1 MRRADNAE
9 NRMKLDI
16 YFIKRRDV
24 SKSFRRVGGCV
35 IEVQKLLVRVETE
48 EWVYEAF
55 ELS

>member
-1 MRRADNAE
+1 LVHRTKGCLE
-9 NRMKLDI
+9 VLGW
-16 YFIKRRDV
+16 
-24 SKSFRRVGGCV
+24 VGGCV

>member
-35 IEVQKLLVRVETE
+35 IKVQKLLVRVETE

>member
-9 NRMKLDI
+9 NHMKLDI